1 VQQETKMKKRYP
13 SDNPSWFR
21 IKKLWLKLKILR
33 GKGDIISAQ
42 KVAIDIQK
50 CQEDLG
56 LPKSDFT
63 ELLSIVLW
71 E

>member
-1 VQQETKMKKRYP
+1 MKKRYP

-33 GKGDIISAQ
+33 GKGDIIAAQ
-42 KVAIDIQK
+42 QVAKDIQK
-50 CQEDLG
+50 CQYDLN
-56 LPKSDFT
+56 LPISNFDKLF
-63 ELLSIVLW
+63 SIVLW